1 MFLHHLKYE
10 IKMHV
15 RSKEVIIWMVLFP
28 ILLGVFYKVA
38 FGSIYAR
45 TSFSTIP
52 VAVVEHTPD
61 QLFHQVTDSIGES
74 ETPMMKMVYCSDTE
88 ADEMLKKGDVRGI
101 IVIDPAEA
109 DEPAAGSNILSAF
122 AGNSLSSTCLS
133 LKVRGNGME
142 QTMLKSFIESYMNQQ
157 QMMRSMFAEDASGA
171 LSHINEIVRVMNSE
185 AAAIRQ
191 VPLTTGNTDPFA
203 LYMYNLVAMVSIFGT
218 MGALTIAQNNQ
229 ANLSAIGAR
238 RSCSGTPKLIS
249 VLASL
254 TDNYLVHSLCVVF
267 CITFLKLV
275 LGVDFGSRLPLV
287 YLTGICG
294 GIMGVSLG
302 FMIGS
307 IGKWGLNGKVGL
319 CMAMNMSL
327 CFMSG
332 LMVSNMK
339 ALIATKVPIVNSLN
353 PAAVVCDAL
362 YYLNMDTDLTRYYG
376 KLLTL
381 GAFTVVFVL
390 VGFLMTR
397 RRKYASL

>member
-10 IKMHV
+10 IKTHI
-15 RSKEVIIWMVLFP
+15 RSKDVIIWMVLFP

-38 FGSIYAR
+38 FGSIYSR

-61 QLFHQVTDSIGES
+61 KLFRQVADSIAQS
-74 ETPMMKMVYCSDTE
+74 ETPMMTVTYGSDSE
-88 ADEMLKKGDVRGI
+88 ADEMLKNGDVHAI
-101 IVIDPAEA
+101 IVIDPAESG
-109 DEPAAGSNILSAF
+109 ESSAGPDMLSAF
-122 AGNSLSSTCLS
+122 SGDYLTNTRLS

-142 QTMLKSFIESYMNQQ
+142 PTMLKSFIESYMNQQ
-157 QMMRSMFAEDASGA
+157 QMMRSMFTENAVSA
-171 LSHINEIVRVMNSE
+171 LANINEIVRVMNSE
-185 AAAIRQ
+185 TAAIRQ
-191 VPLTTGNTDPFA
+191 VPLTDGNTDPFA

-229 ANLSAIGAR
+229 ANLSALGAR
-238 RSCSGTPKLIS
+238 RACSGTPKLIS

-254 TDNYLVHSLCVVF
+254 TGNYLVHSFCVVF
-267 CITFLKLV
+267 CITVLRLF

-307 IGKWGLNGKVGL
+307 LGKWNFNAKVGV

-327 CFMSG
+327 CFLSG
-332 LMVSNMK
+332 LMISNMK
-339 ALIATKVPIVNSLN
+339 ALIATRAPIVNALN

-362 YYLNMDTDLTRYYG
+362 YYLNMDADLTRYYG

-381 GAFTVVFVL
+381 LAFTVVFVL
-390 VGFLMTR
+390 LGFFLTR

>member
-10 IKMHV
+10 IKAHI
-15 RSKEVIIWMVLFP
+15 RSKDVIIWMVLFP
-28 ILLGVFYKVA
+28 ILLGLFYKFA
-38 FGSIYAR
+38 FGSIYSR

-61 QLFHQVTDSIGES
+61 QLFHQVADSIAES
-74 ETPMMKMVYCSDTE
+74 ETPMMKAVYCSDDE
-88 ADEMLKKGDVRGI
+88 ANALLEKGDVRGI
-101 IVIDPAEA
+101 IVIDPAE
-109 DEPAAGSNILSAF
+109 EKAAGGEASPVSAF
-122 AGNSLSSTCLS
+122 MGEYLSDNRLS
-133 LKVRGNGME
+133 LKVTGNGME
-142 QTMLKSFIESYMNQQ
+142 STMLKSFIESYMNQQ
-157 QMMRSMFAEDASGA
+157 QMLRTMFTEDAAGA
-171 LSHINEIVRVMNSE
+171 LSHIDEIVRVMNSE
-185 AAAIRQ
+185 AAVIRQ

-229 ANLSAIGAR
+229 ANLSDLGAR
-238 RSCSGTPKLIS
+238 RACSGTPKLIS

-254 TDNYLVHSLCVVF
+254 TSNYLVHSFCVVF

-275 LGVDFGSRLPLV
+275 LGVDFGTRLPLV

-307 IGKWGLNGKVGL
+307 LGKWNFNAKVGL

-327 CFMSG
+327 CFLSG

-339 ALIATKVPIVNSLN
+339 ALIASRAPIVNALN

-362 YYLNMDTDLTRYYG
+362 YYLNMDPDLSRYFG
-376 KLLTL
+376 KILTL

>member
-10 IKMHV
+10 LLAHL
-15 RSKEVIIWMVLFP
+15 RSKEVIIWMILFP

-38 FGSIYAR
+38 FGSIYSR

-61 QLFHQVTDSIGES
+61 QLFHQVADSIAQA
-74 ETPMMKMVYCSDTE
+74 ETPMMTAVYC
-88 ADEMLKKGDVRGI
+88 ADEEAEDLLRKGDIRGI
-101 IVIDPAEA
+101 IVIDPAE
-109 DEPAAGSNILSAF
+109 DGSSAANFAENYLSN
-122 AGNSLSSTCLS
+122 TRLS
-133 LKVRGNGME
+133 LKVRGSGME
-142 QTMLKSFIESYMNQQ
+142 QTILKSFIESYMNQQ
-157 QMMRSMFAEDASGA
+157 QMLREMFAENAVGA
-171 LSHINEIVRVMNSE
+171 LLHINEIVRVMNSDTAE
-185 AAAIRQ
+185 IRQ
-191 VPLTTGNTDPFA
+191 IPLTQGNTDPFA

-229 ANLSAIGAR
+229 ANLSPLGAR
-238 RSCSGTPKLIS
+238 RACSGTPKLIS

-254 TDNYLVHSLCVVF
+254 TGCYLAHSFCVVF

-307 IGKWGLNGKVGL
+307 IGRWSFNAKVGV
-319 CMAMNMSL
+319 CMAMNMTL
-327 CFMSG
+327 CFLSG
-332 LMVSNMK
+332 LMVSGMK
-339 ALIATKVPIVNSLN
+339 AMIVANAPIVNDLN

-362 YYLNMDTDLTRYYG
+362 YCLNMDADLSRYSV

-381 GAFTVVFVL
+381 GAFTAVFVL
-390 VGFLMTR
+390 LGFLMTR
-397 RRKYASL
+397 RRKYASI